1 MKIKILLLTGL
12 LMVSASI
19 FAQKDELKTLKKIYA
34 REKISDSDLV
44 EYKAMLLKAEPLV
57 AVSIEDDKVYFA
69 FYKAITP
76 VLELN
81 LVMSKPENLNNS
93 GLLGKYLTVENIN
106 QLVSNLTATLAYEKK
121 TGKQFYTKKI
131 EETINSFKP
140 MLVNY
145 AVALADE
152 SKFKEASIVL
162 ASIYDLDKTDIEKL
176 YFAANYA
183 VNAKEYEKALQY
195 YQVLKTLNYSGEGTS
210 YYGKNILTDKEDY
223 FGNTPDAKIDRE
235 NKIKL
240 KLYTEPRDEK
250 ISSKRP
256 EICKNIAL
264 ILVELGRSDEA
275 KIAVK
280 EARIESPEDVALILT
295 ESDLY
300 LKSNDMVN
308 YKRLISEA
316 LEKNPNN
323 ADLVFNLGVISYNNK
338 ELVDAEKYYLRAIAI
353 DPKYGNAYLNLAI
366 LKLDG
371 EKILIDKMNKLGTS
385 APEMK
390 KYDVLKKQR
399 EDVYKGAIPYLE
411 KVTELD
417 PENVEA
423 IKTLIGVYNALEMTD
438 KSKALKEKLKKK

>member
-1 MKIKILLLTGL
+1 MKIRNILLTALFVTSVG
-12 LMVSASI
+12 V
-19 FAQKDELKTLKKIYA
+19 FAQKDELKTLKKLYA
-34 REKISDSDLV
+34 REKTSDSDLA
-44 EYKAMLLKAEPLV
+44 EYKATLLKAEPLV
-57 AVSIEDDKVYFA
+57 ANSTEDDKVYFA
-69 FYKAITP
+69 FYKAIAP

-81 LVMSKPENLNNS
+81 LVMSKPENLTNS
-93 GLLGKYLTVENIN
+93 SLITKYLTVENVN
-106 QLVSNLTATLAYEKK
+106 ELVSNLNATLAYEKK
-121 TGKQFYTKKI
+121 SGKQVYTKKI

-145 AVALADE
+145 AVALASE
-152 SKFKEASIVL
+152 SKFKEASFVL
-162 ASIYDLDKTDIEKL
+162 ASMYDLDKTDVEKL

-195 YQVLKTLNYSGEGTS
+195 YQELKSLNYSGECTA
-210 YYGKNILTDKEDY
+210 YYGKNVLTGKEDY

-235 NKIKL
+235 TKTKL
-240 KLYTEPRDEK
+240 KLYSDPRDEK
-250 ISSKRP
+250 IPSKRP
-256 EICKNIAL
+256 EIFKNIAL

-275 KIAVK
+275 KIAIK
-280 EARIESPEDVALILT
+280 EARLESPEDVGLILT

-316 LEKNPNN
+316 IEKNPNN

-338 ELVDAEKYYLRAIAI
+338 ELVDAEKYYLRAIEI

-366 LKLDG
+366 LKLDA

-411 KVTELD
+411 KVAELD
-417 PENVEA
+417 SENVEA
-423 IKTLIGVYNALEMTD
+423 VKTLIGVYNALEMTD
-438 KSKALKEKLKKK
+438 KAKSLKEKIKKK